1 MGCKCCVGTGKS
13 SAQII
18 KPIRWVSSSVERV
31 AMPAST
37 SFERFIE
44 SLCSRKAF
52 GDKAAEEAY
61 RLRVWKQIVEGHRRH
76 VEICESR
83 GIPVEDK
90 VRQELASAIEYGEAH
105 NYT

>member
-1 MGCKCCVGTGKS
+1 M
-13 SAQII
+13 
-18 KPIRWVSSSVERV
+18 V

-44 SLCSRKAF
+44 SLCSKKTF

-61 RLRVWKQIVEGHRRH
+61 RRRVWKQIVEGHSRH

-83 GIPVEDK
+83 GLPVEEK
-90 VRQELASAIEYGEAH
+90 VREELASAIEYGGGH
-105 NYT
+105 NYVL

>member
-1 MGCKCCVGTGKS
+1 
-13 SAQII
+13 
-18 KPIRWVSSSVERV
+18 
-31 AMPAST
+31 MPAST

-61 RLRVWKQIVEGHRRH
+61 RLRVWKHIVEGHRRH
-76 VEICESR
+76 VELCESR

-90 VRQELASAIEYGEAH
+90 AREELASAIEYGEAH
-105 NYT
+105 NYVL